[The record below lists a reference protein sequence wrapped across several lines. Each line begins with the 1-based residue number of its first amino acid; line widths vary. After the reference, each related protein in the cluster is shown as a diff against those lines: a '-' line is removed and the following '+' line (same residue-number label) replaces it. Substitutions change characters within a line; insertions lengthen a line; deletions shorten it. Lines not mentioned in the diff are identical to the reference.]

1 MDKILTSLTELKTG
15 SPRCSLPPFPG
26 ETPPTMFV
34 PYSMA
39 CLEWNVPCLPVK
51 PWQMTRVFFVSF
63 MLTLVVAYPELAL
76 VNRDVDDCAAGAC
89 KDASRAANHKQ
100 HMSSFVLTEHD

>member
-1 MDKILTSLTELKTG
+1 
-15 SPRCSLPPFPG
+15 
-26 ETPPTMFV
+26 
-34 PYSMA
+34 
-39 CLEWNVPCLPVK
+39 
-51 PWQMTRVFFVSF
+51 